1 MLEQIGR
8 LVCVFEGGR
17 MEGAGGLCVDE
28 RVGKRGRGAQG
39 KVMPVKACRQSCLD
53 WNRVCQGR
61 DEETSSV
68 STCAA
73 LNQQRVGFSELMM
86 LAQCRYPMLVPVATA
101 APPAKPPRPAGLAKP
116 DTAGWGN

>member
-1 MLEQIGR
+1 
-8 LVCVFEGGR
+8 

-28 RVGKRGRGAQG
+28 RVEKRWGAGGWREVEGGGAQG

-73 LNQQRVGFSELMM
+73 LNQQRVGFRELMM

-101 APPAKPPRPAGLAKP
+101 APPAKPPPRPAGLAKP
-116 DTAGWGN
+116 GTAGWEN